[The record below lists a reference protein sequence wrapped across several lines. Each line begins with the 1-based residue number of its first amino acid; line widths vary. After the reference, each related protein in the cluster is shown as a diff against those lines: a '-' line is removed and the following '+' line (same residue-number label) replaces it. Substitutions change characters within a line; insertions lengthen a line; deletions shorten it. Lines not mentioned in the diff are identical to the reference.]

1 MIDDPD
7 NQPWTREQLARGRQ
21 LAQAKRRGR
30 PPLQNPK
37 QIVTI
42 RLDTDVAEWFRG
54 QGDGYQT
61 KINEILH
68 AYMTSHAN

>member
-1 MIDDPD
+1 MNDDPD
-7 NQPWTREQLARGRQ
+7 NQPWIREQLARGRQ
-21 LAQAKRRGR
+21 LAQEKRRGR

-42 RLDTDVAEWFRG
+42 RLDADVVEWFRG

-61 KINEILH
+61 KMNEILH
-68 AYMTSHAN
+68 AYMETYAS